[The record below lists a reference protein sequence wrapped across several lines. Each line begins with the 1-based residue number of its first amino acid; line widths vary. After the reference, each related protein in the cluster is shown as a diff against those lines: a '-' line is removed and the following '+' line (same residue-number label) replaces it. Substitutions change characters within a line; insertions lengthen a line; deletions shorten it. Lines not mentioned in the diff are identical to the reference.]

1 MPVPESDTISL
12 QYSPLEDPMSDYS
25 LLQTTAE
32 VEPLIAQSRERPV
45 LVFKHSLTCP
55 ISTAA
60 FREYQQFLETRPADD
75 EAVYTLIEIQKAR
88 EVSNSIAERTGVR
101 HESPQALL
109 LRDGE
114 VAWHASHWNIKAQSL
129 TEAVDG

>member
-1 MPVPESDTISL
+1 
-12 QYSPLEDPMSDYS
+12 MSDYS
-25 LLQTTAE
+25 LLQTAAE
-32 VEPLIAQSRERPV
+32 IESLIAQSRERPV

-60 FREYQQFLETRPADD
+60 FREYQQFLENRPADD

-114 VAWHASHWNIKAQSL
+114 VAWHASHWKIKAQVL
-129 TEAVDG
+129 AEAVDG